1 MFKQDG
7 HFVLLWKPSV
17 KSAAA
22 ATGYRKQGYKCPMRA
37 LEQALSDQPG
47 TSILPYVPILAGG
60 KGGKGR
66 NTDHKAAALA
76 CISELSGDGFATFQS
91 VEVQPP
97 RSYAHE
103 ELIPLI
109 RDWTLS
115 QYRAALANAKQ
126 QKKDLGEDGMDRM
139 LRCLLIQ
146 HAECEKYVVARNR
159 ALGMVVRFD
168 SDRHYDI

>member
-1 MFKQDG
+1 
-7 HFVLLWKPSV
+7 
-17 KSAAA
+17 
-22 ATGYRKQGYKCPMRA
+22 MRA

-47 TSILPYVPILAGG
+47 TSIVPYVPILAGG

-97 RSYAHE
+97 RSYTHE

-109 RDWTLS
+109 RDLTLS
-115 QYRAALANAKQ
+115 QFRAACEREAAEEGPWRGWHGPHAALPFDPARRVREVCGGTEPGTRHGGA
-126 QKKDLGEDGMDRM
+126 
-139 LRCLLIQ
+139 LR
-146 HAECEKYVVARNR
+146 
-159 ALGMVVRFD
+159 F
-168 SDRHYDI
+168 